1 MTIEVRGK
9 VGMFLS
15 IPHKIKIKFSSFASS
30 WFKLNQTDGFKS
42 SKLENMVNFTL
53 NRLSKT
59 PQSGNVCTNAKWT
72 PIRSRSEKPI
82 RERRCHFC
90 TAQDKINGEEWCWSF
105 RLCAAQQEA
114 VRGEMERTKLN
125 QASVFHLVKH
135 NATLFPAFYK
145 KTRGDCGGRETH
157 LQELQISLCYQQGAG
172 WQGEGGERECWHR
185 RMLFPHSTPRSTGS
199 AGRESCQPHVTGLW
213 CPTVLG
219 HRVQSNS
226 KFAREHL
233 PKALGKKNVFMTQRY
248 HK

>member
-1 MTIEVRGK
+1 MRIKVRGK
-9 VGMFLS
+9 VGTFLS
-15 IPHKIKIKFSSFASS
+15 ILHEIKIKFSSFTSS
-30 WFKLNQTDGFKS
+30 WSKLNQTGFNS
-42 SKLENMVNFTL
+42 SKLENAVHFTQ
-53 NRLSKT
+53 NRLPKT
-59 PQSGNVCTNAKWT
+59 PQSGNVCKTHPK
-72 PIRSRSEKPI
+72 PVGKPI
-82 RERRCHFC
+82 RERWCHFC
-90 TAQDKINGEEWCWSF
+90 TMQDKINGEEWCWSF
-105 RLCAAQQEA
+105 HLCAAQQEA
-114 VRGEMERTKLN
+114 VRGEMEHTKLN
-125 QASVFHLVKH
+125 QASVFYLVKH

-172 WQGEGGERECWHR
+172 RGGECWHR
-185 RMLFPHSTPRSTGS
+185 HMLFLHSTPRSTGS

-233 PKALGKKNVFMTQRY
+233 PKALGKNVFMTQRY